1 MYQNS
6 WNKVKL
12 ICGNHGERRDI
23 EMQLK
28 QGPHSLFYSCPEYR
42 SIFGENHEGRSCN
55 NRLTL
60 VDFENM
66 LNYLMDLANGE
77 DGMFETNISG
87 HKWDKNGVHYEV
99 LEHVNGKFTVLMLN
113 HKAISK

>member
-1 MYQNS
+1 
-6 WNKVKL
+6 
-12 ICGNHGERRDI
+12 
-23 EMQLK
+23 MQLK

-42 SIFGENHEGRSCN
+42 SIFGENHKGRSCN